1 MARRLALAAALLAA
15 LLPVSGAGGT
25 ATPQSPKRGGTVVV
39 WAPVEPS
46 CLNWLL
52 SCGNSAATS
61 AILDEVLEGAFSIGP
76 RHYAPALVSPSVE
89 IIRKKPFTVTF
100 HIREAARWSDG
111 VPVTA
116 ADFTYT
122 EAVIRREVSPGTDN
136 SQLRYQRTAVRAVAA
151 PDPKTVRVVLNARAA
166 GWRDLFAVLLPRH
179 ALSRTDVTKIWQ
191 DRIDDP
197 RTGAAIGSGPFLLDS
212 WQRGKQLTLVRNP
225 RYWGPHRAYLDRII
239 LRYDIGIGNVPD
251 ALRASEIDVVHR
263 RPDPETEPE
272 FRGIPGVRD
281 LYGPGRAWEHF
292 DIRVGSGGHPALRN
306 KLVRGA
312 LAYGLDRS
320 AIVSAVYGDYLPKW
334 KPSQSAVFLTA
345 SRGYASNWS
354 VYRYRPALARRLL
367 VRAGCRR
374 GADGIFV
381 CGGERLSLRFVTTV
395 GGNRRRIALELA
407 QRQLRRVGIEVTPT
421 YVVGSALF
429 GQVLPSGDY
438 DVALFTW
445 FYAPDVGGASDIY
458 RCGGPDNFTGYCQR
472 IVTRD
477 LDQADRILDPAER
490 ARVLNRADRQMA
502 KDVPV
507 IPLWNEPAAVTA
519 IGSLRGVVPCFPSLV
534 WGSENWWLER

>member
-1 MARRLALAAALLAA
+1 MARALAVAIIASLLV
-15 LLPVSGAGGT
+15 VSGATSARGAPT
-25 ATPQSPKRGGTVVV
+25 DTPRRGGTVVV

-46 CLNWLL
+46 CLSWLL

-61 AILDEVLEGAFSIGP
+61 AILDEVLEGAFAVGP
-76 RHYAPALVSPSVE
+76 RHYVPALVSSRAR
-89 IIRKKPFTVTF
+89 ITQKQPFTVTF

-111 VPVTA
+111 VPITA
-116 ADFTYT
+116 SDFTFT
-122 EAVIRREVSPGTDN
+122 QAVIRKDVPPDTDN
-136 SQLRYQRTAVRAVAA
+136 FQLRYQRTFVRAVTALN
-151 PDPKTVRVVLNARAA
+151 PKTVRVVLTTRSA
-166 GWRDLFAVLLPRH
+166 GWRDLFAVVLPRH

-197 RTGAAIGSGPFLLDS
+197 RTAAPIGSGPFLVGS
-212 WQRGKQLTLVRNP
+212 WQRGRQLTLVRNP
-225 RYWGPHRAYLDRII
+225 RYWGRHPAYLDRIVF
-239 LRYDIGIGNVPD
+239 RYDIPVGDVPD
-251 ALRASEIDVVHR
+251 AVRAGELDVVQR
-263 RPDPETEPE
+263 RPDPETEPQ
-272 FRGIPGVRD
+272 FRQPGVRQV
-281 LYGPGRAWEHF
+281 YGPGRSWEHF
-292 DIRVGSGGHPALRN
+292 DIRVASGGHPALRN
-306 KLVRGA
+306 KHVRRA

-320 AIVSAVYGDYLPKW
+320 AIVSAVYGKFLPKW
-334 KPSQSAVFLTA
+334 KPSQSAVFLPA
-345 SRGYASNWS
+345 SRDYESNWGA
-354 VYRYRPALARRLL
+354 YRYRPALARRLL
-367 VRAGCRR
+367 AQAGCRR
-374 GADGIFV
+374 GSDGILV
-381 CGGERLSLRFVTTV
+381 CDGERLSLRFVTTV

-407 QRQLRRVGIEVTPT
+407 QHQLRRVGIEITPI

-472 IVTRD
+472 LVTRD
-477 LDQADRILDPAER
+477 LDQADRILDPRQR

-507 IPLWNEPAAVTA
+507 IPLWNEPAAATVTA
-519 IGSLRGVVPCFPSLV
+519 KVRGVVACFPALI